1 MIGGMVFRRS
11 RLFAAVALV
20 LLGAVSSAHAQYR
33 HELLRRLAVFP
44 IGGTQAASQEEAWWQ
59 VREVL
64 TKDQRFLVASRRFMI
79 NRGVFQ
85 ARETLKPADAIIL
98 GKILD
103 AQALVTLFVVDRRIL
118 MNIYDGE
125 NGYLLWTGEMEFHP
139 ALPINDQL
147 VKAGQKLMND
157 FLMDL
162 PYQGYQIV
170 DSLKEKAVFEE
181 NGERRAWISVGN
193 TSRVEAGDPVQWV
206 EVVGDPSRVFFK
218 DGSQVQIVAEGQV
231 LEVKSD
237 RVLAKITRVR
247 SLGDLRENALVRL
260 PKEVRLLKDVY
271 MHKDRSAD
279 LAPEYLASEMKPVAD
294 VEKRHSSTTTSL
306 AFIFNLAAMILLAF

>member
-1 MIGGMVFRRS
+1 M
-11 RLFAAVALV
+11 AAFV
-20 LLGAVSSAHAQYR
+20 LSFTGSFAHAQYR

-44 IGGTQAASQEEAWWQ
+44 IGGTQAASSEEAWWQ

-85 ARETLKPADAIIL
+85 ARENLKPADAIIL

-103 AQALVTLFVVDRRIL
+103 AQALVTLYVVDRRIL

-125 NGYLLWTGEMEFHP
+125 NGYLLWTSEMEFHP

-157 FLMDL
+157 FLLDL

-170 DSLKEKAVFEE
+170 DSLREKAVFEE

-193 TSRVEAGDPVQWV
+193 TSRVEVGDTVQWV

-218 DGSQVQIVAEGQV
+218 DGSQVQIIAEGQV
-231 LEVKSD
+231 VEIKSD
-237 RVLAKITRVR
+237 RILAKISRVR
-247 SLGDLRENALVRL
+247 SLDDLKENALVRL

-279 LAPEYLASEMKPVAD
+279 LAPEYLASEMRPVGD

-306 AFIFNLAAMILLAF
+306 AFIFNLVAMILLAF

>member
-1 MIGGMVFRRS
+1 M
-11 RLFAAVALV
+11 AQ
-20 LLGAVSSAHAQYR
+20 AQYK

-44 IGGTQAASQEEAWWQ
+44 IAGTQAGTAEEAWWQ
-59 VREVL
+59 VREAL
-64 TKDQRFLVASRRFMI
+64 SKDQRFLVASRRFMI

-85 ARETLKPADAIIL
+85 PRESLKPADAIIL

-103 AQALVTLFVVDRRIL
+103 AQALVTLFVVERRIY

-157 FLMDL
+157 FLLDL
-162 PYQGYQIV
+162 PYQGHVII
-170 DSLKEKAVFEE
+170 DSLREKPVFEE
-181 NGERRAWISVGN
+181 AGERRAWVSMGN
-193 TSRVEAGDPVQWV
+193 TSRVEVGDAVQWI

-218 DGSQVQIVAEGQV
+218 DGSQTQVIAEGQV
-231 LEVKSD
+231 VEVKSD
-237 RVLAKITRVR
+237 RLLVRISRLRELADIK
-247 SLGDLRENALVRL
+247 ENALVRF
-260 PKEVRLLKDVY
+260 PKEVNLLKDLY
-271 MHKDRSAD
+271 MHKDRTAD
-279 LAPEYLASEMKPVAD
+279 LSSEYLASEMVPVED
-294 VEKRHSSTTTSL
+294 IEKRHSSTTTSL

>member
-1 MIGGMVFRRS
+1 MRKTFRGWIAPALAFLGLIIATPAS
-11 RLFAAVALV
+11 R
-20 LLGAVSSAHAQYR
+20 AQYQ

-44 IGGTQAASQEEAWWQ
+44 IGGTQASSSEEAWWQ

-103 AQALVTLFVVDRRIL
+103 AQALVTLFVVERRIL
-118 MNIYDGE
+118 MNVYDGE

-147 VKAGQKLMND
+147 VKAGQKLMGD
-157 FLMDL
+157 FLLDL

-181 NGERRAWISVGN
+181 DGERRAWISIGN
-193 TSRVEAGDPVQWV
+193 TSRVEVGDPVQWI

-218 DGSQVQIVAEGQV
+218 DGSQVQIVAEGQIV
-231 LEVKSD
+231 EVKSD
-237 RVLAKITRVR
+237 RVLARINRVR
-247 SLGDLRENALVRL
+247 NLEDLRENALVRL
-260 PKEVRLLKDVY
+260 PKEVKLLKDVY
-271 MHKDRSAD
+271 MNKDRSAD
-279 LAPEYLASEMKPVAD
+279 LAPEYLASEMTPIGD